1 MAYALLS
8 DPTLISILN
17 PRTIPMKMPKLVSA
31 IGQFRSVGILTAV
44 ALATLAATSAQ
55 ATLVSTPTGP
65 YTTLDDAYTATIYA
79 ADTNYTYTLG
89 VAFVGNTLVRSADNG
104 TLYVYDNTTSTVHG
118 NTVANYTTHTV
129 GGDGWNGRGITG
141 DGQYVYGNGGGGLFK
156 IDLSTYTSTRL
167 ANSVGGQ
174 YGISFLNSHQLVY
187 NAGSEVRLYDLT
199 TQTDTLFFNGVS
211 FGDGLSVTP
220 DGHVI
225 IADLSG
231 YLIRVLDSS
240 GNQINTF
247 SSTHDADGTAYGA
260 GSIFKANTDGTLS
273 KVDFSGPNFT
283 GVGTETLLATGLQYS
298 DLSTV
303 GPDGSFYI
311 SALGAHYADGYS
323 YGYADGSL
331 IKVSLLGGGGFGP
344 GSDNHGVPDSGIT
357 AVLLGSALLGL
368 AAFRRRF
375 LS

>member
-1 MAYALLS
+1 
-8 DPTLISILN
+8 
-17 PRTIPMKMPKLVSA
+17 MKMPKSVRV
-31 IGQFRSVGILTAV
+31 IGQFRSVGMLTAV
-44 ALATLAATSAQ
+44 ALATFAAIPVQ

-65 YTTLDDAYTATIYA
+65 YATLDDAYTASIYA
-79 ADTNYTYTLG
+79 ADTSQTYTLG

-118 NTVANYTTHTV
+118 NTVVNYTTHTV
-129 GGDGWNGRGITG
+129 GGDGWVGRGITG
-141 DGQYVYGNGGGGLFK
+141 DGQYVYGNGSGGIYK
-156 IDLSTYTSTRL
+156 IDLSTYTSTKL
-167 ANSVGGQ
+167 ANSVGGA
-174 YGISFLNSHQLVY
+174 YGISFLNNHQLVY
-187 NAGSEVRLYDLT
+187 NNSSEVRLYDLT
-199 TQTDTLFFNGVS
+199 TQTDTVFFSGVN

-231 YLIRVLDSS
+231 NLIRVLDSS

-247 SSTHDADGTAYGA
+247 ASAHDADGTAYGA
-260 GSIFKANTDGTLS
+260 GGIFKANTDGTLS

-283 GVGTETLLATGLQYS
+283 GVGTETLLGTGLQYS

-311 SALGAHYADGYS
+311 SALGAQYADGFS

-331 IKVSLLGGGGFGP
+331 IKVSLVGGGGFGP
-344 GSDNHGVPDSGIT
+344 GSDTQGVPDSGST
-357 AVLLGSALLGL
+357 VVLLGSALLGL
-368 AAFRRRF
+368 VAFRRRF
-375 LS
+375 PS